1 MTYIKK
7 YPELFALLL
16 ATLCCYIFLE
26 IQIDGSAFGGQG
38 YLSGIDIIIIS
49 FFVSTLIAIVA
60 VVAGVGGGVIF
71 TPLLLAF
78 TSFDTLLIRST
89 GLIVAMFSGLISTG
103 PLMRKGLADIK
114 LVLLGA
120 LPIIIGGMSGSMT
133 AIYLTSSFGE
143 KSDGVVRLSLGLML
157 IAIACIFILRSES
170 SDYPKSL
177 QTDQLSKRLKL
188 RKTYWEKTISG
199 FVKYRA
205 NNIKLSVSLFLLIGF
220 TGGFYGLGGGWA
232 VVPVLNLVMNIPLKV
247 ATGTSGVLLALGNAA
262 AIWPYINVGALIG
275 IIAAPWMLGQVIGG
289 MIGANLLAS
298 LKASWVRIILI
309 VLLLSSSVKL
319 VVRGF
324 ETLAN
329 VNIPFL

>member
-1 MTYIKK
+1 MT
-7 YPELFALLL
+7 
-16 ATLCCYIFLE
+16 
-26 IQIDGSAFGGQG
+26 
-38 YLSGIDIIIIS
+38 
-49 FFVSTLIAIVA
+49 
-60 VVAGVGGGVIF
+60 
-71 TPLLLAF
+71 
-78 TSFDTLLIRST
+78 
-89 GLIVAMFSGLISTG
+89 
-103 PLMRKGLADIK
+103 
-114 LVLLGA
+114 
-120 LPIIIGGMSGSMT
+120 
-133 AIYLTSSFGE
+133 
-143 KSDGVVRLSLGLML
+143 
-157 IAIACIFILRSES
+157 